1 MSKNT
6 NDKKEK
12 EKPTTNQDEEQN
24 TNYTA
29 SYIAL
34 VNTYTAQFAN
44 NADSKKNLKNR
55 FFNVMCTIIFFMIFS
70 FIGTLIFTFVLLF
83 TKNIS
88 PSIISGI
95 IPVIISSFVTM
106 LTAILKLPQIIA
118 NYLFNKDEDNQMVEI
133 IKSIQQ
139 YEVDI
144 SKSQFIYQKFSHIN
158 HDRPFHGIRFHVIM
172 SLAPKSRGKYL
183 SYQWIISYKNSF
195 YVGYDTIRVVERPR
209 KIK

>member
-55 FFNVMCTIIFFMIFS
+55 FFNDIWDNTCDYIIVCYHVNSNIKITS
-70 FIGTLIFTFVLLF
+70 NYCQLFI
-83 TKNIS
+83 
-88 PSIISGI
+88 
-95 IPVIISSFVTM
+95 
-106 LTAILKLPQIIA
+106 
-118 NYLFNKDEDNQMVEI
+118 
-133 IKSIQQ
+133 
-139 YEVDI
+139 
-144 SKSQFIYQKFSHIN
+144 
-158 HDRPFHGIRFHVIM
+158 
-172 SLAPKSRGKYL
+172 
-183 SYQWIISYKNSF
+183 
-195 YVGYDTIRVVERPR
+195 
-209 KIK
+209 

>member
-1 MSKNT
+1 MSNNT
-6 NDKKEK
+6 NGKKEK
-12 EKPTTNQDEEQN
+12 EYHTENQSGEHHTKYTN
-24 TNYTA
+24 
-29 SYIAL
+29 SYIKL
-34 VNTYTAQFAN
+34 VKAFEKHFNKN
-44 NADSKKNLKNR
+44 SKSKIKLKKY
-55 FFNVMCTIIFFMIFS
+55 FFYVMCVIIFAMIFS
-70 FIGTLIFTFVLLF
+70 FIGTLVFTFKLLF

-144 SKSQFIYQKFSHIN
+144 SKSEYAARKKAEEEK
-158 HDRPFHGIRFHVIM
+158 DVIQEKELIKKYPKT
-172 SLAPKSRGKYL
+172 LAEMPQEDLENTSEPTE
-183 SYQWIISYKNSF
+183 N
-195 YVGYDTIRVVERPR
+195 D
-209 KIK
+209 

>member
-1 MSKNT
+1 
-6 NDKKEK
+6 
-12 EKPTTNQDEEQN
+12 
-24 TNYTA
+24 
-29 SYIAL
+29 
-34 VNTYTAQFAN
+34 
-44 NADSKKNLKNR
+44 
-55 FFNVMCTIIFFMIFS
+55 MCTIIFFMIFS

-83 TKNIS
+83 TINIS

-144 SKSQFIYQKFSHIN
+144 SKSEYA
-158 HDRPFHGIRFHVIM
+158 DRKKAEEEKDVIQEKELIKKYPKT
-172 SLAPKSRGKYL
+172 LAEMLQEDLENTSEPSE
-183 SYQWIISYKNSF
+183 N
-195 YVGYDTIRVVERPR
+195 D
-209 KIK
+209 

>member
-29 SYIAL
+29 FYIAL

-144 SKSQFIYQKFSHIN
+144 SKSEYAARKKAEEEK
-158 HDRPFHGIRFHVIM
+158 DVIQEKELIKKYPKT
-172 SLAPKSRGKYL
+172 LAEMPQEDLENTSEPTE
-183 SYQWIISYKNSF
+183 N
-195 YVGYDTIRVVERPR
+195 D
-209 KIK
+209 

>member
-83 TKNIS
+83 TKIFHH
-88 PSIISGI
+88 P
-95 IPVIISSFVTM
+95 
-106 LTAILKLPQIIA
+106 L
-118 NYLFNKDEDNQMVEI
+118 YL
-133 IKSIQQ
+133 
-139 YEVDI
+139 
-144 SKSQFIYQKFSHIN
+144 
-158 HDRPFHGIRFHVIM
+158 G
-172 SLAPKSRGKYL
+172 
-183 SYQWIISYKNSF
+183 
-195 YVGYDTIRVVERPR
+195 
-209 KIK
+209 